1 MPDIIRMDFA
11 YMDELSQAYGDAAQA
26 LESARTEMQS
36 IVKLIE
42 DGTLIG
48 AAGEALS
55 QSFQEMSG
63 AMQRLGDKAA
73 ELKQD
78 ILEAKQY
85 MERSDK
91 DAGQFYQ

>member
-1 MPDIIRMDFA
+1 MDFA

>member
-26 LESARTEMQS
+26 LESAQTEIQS
-36 IVKLIE
+36 IVKLVD
-42 DGTLIG
+42 DGALQG
-48 AAGEALS
+48 AAGDALS
-55 QSFQEMSG
+55 QSFQEMSK
-63 AMQRLGDKAA
+63 AIQRLGDKAG
-73 ELKQD
+73 ELKKD
-78 ILEAKQY
+78 ILDAKQY